1 MMTEDEYMDV
11 LALRRQGLT
20 IAEIAAETGY
30 HPATISKW
38 LDAGGPPPRR
48 ARQAPPLVDER
59 WAARI
64 AELLRR
70 SPRLLATSVFDI
82 LRAEGFEGSYPTVS
96 RHLNALRGPRFRAAG
111 AASVPIETAPGE
123 ECQFD
128 FSDVSAWTVAWG
140 LGQVFCFQVIL
151 CWSRW
156 RRWWFTTSEDREHT
170 FKGLVCFFEAAG
182 GVPRIART
190 DRMGALGVSQGRR
203 FRLHPPALAFAKAH
217 GCEIRACQAGDAAR
231 KGKVERP
238 FRDAKERFLV
248 ELVALG
254 PPGSVGELNQRAEQ
268 WLAERVH
275 GRAHRTT
282 GVPPA
287 ERLAVERHLL
297 QPLPRRR
304 FDTAYVEAR
313 RVHVAVP
320 MVEWRGVRYSVPVRC
335 LGQRVEVRQEVDA
348 EALELRWAGE
358 VVRTHR
364 LAHGDVREVWD
375 GDDFAEAQAAA
386 LGRHR
391 RHLHVV
397 PPDVAGEPVPERLE
411 LGEGDYDVDA
421 LDLAR
426 YDPDRPHP
434 GIDATAPDASTG
446 RTEDGSG
453 PGGGR

>member
-1 MMTEDEYMDV
+1 MDV

-38 LDAGGPPPRR
+38 LDAGGPPERR
-48 ARQAPPLVDER
+48 KRQAPPVIDER

-70 SPRLLATSVFDI
+70 SPKLLATSVYDI
-82 LRAEGFEGSYPTVS
+82 VRAEGFEGSYPTVS
-96 RHLNALRGPRFRAAG
+96 RHLNALRGPRFRAA
-111 AASVPIETAPGE
+111 ATASVPIETAPGE

-128 FSDVSAWTVAWG
+128 FADVSQWTAGWG
-140 LGQVFCFQVIL
+140 LGEVFCFQAIL

-156 RRWWFTTSEDREHT
+156 RLWWFTTSEDREHT
-170 FKGLVCFFEAAG
+170 FEGLVRFFEAAG

-190 DRMGALGVSQGRR
+190 DRMGCLGTSQGRR
-203 FRLHPPALAFAKAH
+203 FRLHPPTVAFAKAH
-217 GCEIRACQAGDAAR
+217 GCEVRVCQAGDAAR

-238 FRDAKERFLV
+238 YRDTKERFLV

-254 PPGSVGELNQRAEQ
+254 PPTTLAELNGKAWR
-268 WLAERVH
+268 WLNERVH
-275 GRAHRTT
+275 SRPHRTT

-287 ERLAVERHLL
+287 ERLAAERRLL

-304 FDTAYVEAR
+304 FDTAYVEPR

-335 LGQRVEVRQEVDA
+335 LGQRVEVRQEVDGDRI
-348 EALELRWAGE
+348 EVRWAGE

-364 LAHGDVREVWD
+364 FATGDLREVWD
-375 GDDFAEAQAAA
+375 GDDFAQAQAAA
-386 LGRHR
+386 LSRHR
-391 RHLHVV
+391 RHLRLVAPDTV
-397 PPDVAGEPVPERLE
+397 PEPVQERLE
-411 LGEGDYDVDA
+411 LGEGDFDVEPLDLGRYDVDGQRA
-421 LDLAR
+421 ER
-426 YDPDRPHP
+426 K
-434 GIDATAPDASTG
+434 
-446 RTEDGSG
+446 
-453 PGGGR
+453 